1 MKIITSRTTIK
12 RGFLVKKHLR
22 QLGTVLAA
30 LGVAHGASAQ
40 VSAPATGLE
49 EVVVTAQHRQE
60 NLQDVPLAV
69 SAISADQFRE
79 SGMHDLSGIAQQI
92 PGLTFSPYAPGQN
105 IIAMRGVSSNDDGA
119 GTDNSVAV
127 FVDGV
132 YQGRVSNVNPDMFDV
147 SSVQVLRGPQGTLY
161 GKNTIG
167 GAIVITT
174 PAPDLNKVT
183 GWGQA
188 DFGDYNLRQFQG
200 SISGPIADG
209 WALRL
214 SGERRTRDGFIHEA
228 VLGTT
233 EANDN
238 TQNYR
243 TQLLYDKG
251 GATLLLSADYQQ
263 THVDDMGRVPL
274 TQVKGNLG
282 PIVNEYEQYCGSLNP
297 YCATNRVPGYALKKA
312 YGGSAQIDFDTGLG
326 KVTSIS
332 AYRVN
337 LDYWL
342 MDSVGAP
349 NFPPLGNFVD
359 DATRQWTQE
368 VRLAGTA
375 GDFKYVGGV
384 FYDHEATDRTRI
396 FDVNLQGDYSNVP
409 ASGQPQY
416 TQDNVTNSAA
426 AFGQVDW
433 AFASDWVVSLGG
445 RYTYDAKRIENN
457 SFAGA
462 NVVIPI
468 IAQTFSNTRSAS
480 WGQFTPKATMSY
492 SPTSNSTAYVT
503 VAEGFKSGGFAAA
516 PINIQATNPL
526 LPEKALDFEAG
537 YKSQF
542 FNNTLRFNIAAFRT
556 LYQDLQF
563 QSFGPRPGVKEFG
576 EFQTSNLHSAFAD
589 GIEPEIQ
596 WLPIP
601 GLTLSG
607 SYGYLY
613 ARYKNAYISNG
624 DFPNQNNQQMMRSPR
639 HKGSASARYDWD
651 LGDNVGILSNAI
663 DYSYTDHQRGEIE
676 PWAIQ
681 PAYFLLNDR
690 LSWTLP
696 DGHTE
701 LALWGRNLT
710 NESYIAH
717 LYTVGGEALGVFGQ
731 PRTYGGTVRYS
742 F

>member
-1 MKIITSRTTIK
+1 MKFRTSTH
-12 RGFLVKKHLR
+12 KHLM
-22 QLGTVLAA
+22 QLGTVLAVIGA
-30 LGVAHGASAQ
+30 AQAASAQ
-40 VSAPATGLE
+40 VTQPANGLE
-49 EVVVTAQHRQE
+49 EIVVTAQHRQE

-69 SAISADQFRE
+69 SAISADTFRE
-79 SGMHDLSGIAQQI
+79 SGMHDLSGIAEQV
-92 PGLTFSPYAPGQN
+92 PGLTFSPFAPGQN
-105 IIAMRGVSSNDDGA
+105 IIALRGVSSNDDGA

-147 SSVQVLRGPQGTLY
+147 SSVEVLRGPQGTLY

-174 PAPDLNKVT
+174 PRPDLQKLS
-183 GWGQA
+183 GWAQA
-188 DFGDYNLRQFQG
+188 DFGDYNLRSFQG
-200 SISGPIADG
+200 SVSAPIADG
-209 WALRL
+209 WAFRV
-214 SGERRTRDGFIHEA
+214 SAERRTRDGTMKNEL
-228 VLGTT
+228 LGTD
-233 EANDN
+233 ENNDN

-243 TQLLYDKG
+243 AQLLYDKG
-251 GATLLLSADYQQ
+251 GPTILLSADYQQ
-263 THVDDMGRVPL
+263 IHVDDMGRVPL
-274 TQVKGNLG
+274 TQGTGNLG
-282 PIVNEYEQYCGSLNP
+282 PIVDGYLQYCGTLNP
-297 YCATNRVPGYALKKA
+297 YCGANPVPGYAQKKA
-312 YGGSAQIDFDTGLG
+312 YGASAQIDFDTALG
-326 KVTSIS
+326 KITSIS

-359 DATRQWTQE
+359 DSTRQWTQE
-368 VRLAGTA
+368 VRLAGDA
-375 GDFKYVGGV
+375 GDFKYVVGT

-396 FDVNLQGDYSNVP
+396 FDVNFNGDFNNVP
-409 ASGQPQY
+409 ASNQPQY

-426 AFGQVDW
+426 VFGQIDW
-433 AFASDWVVSLGG
+433 AFASSWVLSLGG
-445 RYTYDAKRIENN
+445 RYTYDTKRIENN
-457 SFAGA
+457 SFAGT

-468 IAQTFSNTRSAS
+468 IAETFSNTRSAS
-480 WGQFTPKATMSY
+480 WGQFTPKATVSY

-516 PINIQATNPL
+516 PVNVQATNPL

-537 YKSQF
+537 FKSQF

-556 LYQDLQF
+556 LYRDLQF
-563 QSFGPRPGVKEFG
+563 QSFGPRPGVAEFG
-576 EFQTSNLHSAFAD
+576 EFETTNLHSAFAD
-589 GIEPEIQ
+589 GIEPEVQ
-596 WLPIP
+596 WLPLP

-613 ARYKNAYISNG
+613 ARYKNAVVPNG
-624 DFPNQNNQQMMRSPR
+624 DFPDQHNQEMIRAPR
-639 HKGSASARYDWD
+639 HKGSVSARYDWD
-651 LGDNVGILSNAI
+651 MGDTVGILSNTI

-681 PAYFLLNDR
+681 PAYSLLNDR

-701 LALWGRNLT
+701 FALWGRNLT

-731 PRTYGGTVRYS
+731 PRTFGGTIRYS
-742 F
+742 L